1 MKKQLLF
8 LFGSVAVLGAVL
20 LSTFLPQTFAFGQHP
35 ERRGMKERRAQFA
48 QELNLTDAQKS
59 EMKTLMAREHQ
70 ALKPIFQQ
78 LSQFQDQI
86 RDVNADGQFHET
98 EVRPLAEQQAKLMTS
113 LQLRH
118 IETRSQMQKILTAEQ
133 LQKAESLRPNFDRGF
148 GPMPFM
154 GAHHREEQMARV
166 LGLTPEQEAQ
176 IQTNLE
182 ADRPVVSNLLQQ
194 LKTQHQQVQT
204 LTAAGTPDQ
213 TQINALLDQQT
224 RTLTDLI
231 VQRERTRLKNDAI
244 LTPEQRATAEAL
256 HDRMKMMMGERFGRP
271 DVD

>member
-35 ERRGMKERRAQFA
+35 ERRGMKDRRAQFA

-86 RDVNADGQFHET
+86 RNVNADGQFHEA

-154 GAHHREEQMARV
+154 GAHQREEQMARV

-182 ADRPVVSNLLQQ
+182 ADRPVVSGLLQQ
-194 LKTQHQQVQT
+194 LKTQQQQIQT
-204 LTAAGTPDQ
+204 LTTTGADQ